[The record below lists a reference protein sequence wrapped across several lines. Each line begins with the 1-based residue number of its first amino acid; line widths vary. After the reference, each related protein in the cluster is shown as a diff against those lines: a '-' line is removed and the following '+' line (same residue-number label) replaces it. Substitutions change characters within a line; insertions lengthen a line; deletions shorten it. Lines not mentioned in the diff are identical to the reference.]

1 MLIAYLDSHVNTRQ
15 LERLKR
21 EVSSRSQSSDAVL
34 TLQKEVRAKTNEL
47 ANLNAKITTLKRE
60 SSELRSRLEA
70 IDAEKV
76 AMVNEINQLKEWKRK
91 AEVRSYCIMNIYSVV
106 NQCSHSPSRVRQIR
120 RRRGMS

>member
-1 MLIAYLDSHVNTRQ
+1 LLIAYLDSHVNTRQ

-91 AEVRSYCIMNIYSVV
+91 AEVRSYCIMYI
-106 NQCSHSPSRVRQIR
+106 
-120 RRRGMS
+120 